1 MVDAQILEVL
11 LPALGLR
18 RLQRHNAYLSKAQ

>member
-1 MVDAQILEVL
+1 MGEKAQLL

-18 RLQRHNAYLSKAQ
+18 RIATRVVMLRDL